1 MLDPASLPY
10 RHKGEIMFF
19 QNKQNLTTRKE
30 LQRIFKEILHS
41 EIKENSPHESA
52 NS

>member
-1 MLDPASLPY
+1 MLDPAGLSY

-19 QNKQNLTTRKE
+19 QNKQNLTTRKG

-41 EIKENSPHESA
+41 EIK
-52 NS
+52 